1 MNLMKTVFLGG
12 TLNAEVG
19 ENEKRNAAA
28 EAGAGLLL
36 EVENLRVSFS
46 GVNIVDG
53 LSFSLSPGEILGIVG
68 ESGSGKSM
76 TALSIMR
83 LLPKNGVI
91 AADRLRLNGE
101 DLLGASDARLEE
113 LRGASM
119 GMIFQEPMTALN
131 PVLTVGD
138 QIMETVRRH
147 LKVGRR
153 EARERGI
160 EALRRVGIPSPEQ
173 RMDDFPH
180 RLSGGMRQRVMIAMA
195 LICRP
200 RLLIADEPTTA
211 LDVTVQAQILDLM
224 LDLQDEYRMGIIL
237 ISHDLG
243 VVSAFTDRVMIM
255 YLGQVLEDAKAE
267 TIFSEPLHPYTEG
280 LLASIPPV
288 DRDEERLEAIR
299 GTVPPIFD
307 LPPGCRFEPRC
318 GYARP
323 ACATAVPSLVECQP
337 AHQVAC
343 IRNTGYEFL
352 QDISR

>member
-1 MNLMKTVFLGG
+1 MSD
-12 TLNAEVG
+12 AG
-19 ENEKRNAAA
+19 EIT
-28 EAGAGLLL
+28 AGQPPLL
-36 EVENLRVSFS
+36 EVENLRVSLN
-46 GVNIVDG
+46 GVSIVDG
-53 LSFSLSPGEILGIVG
+53 LSFTLSAGEVLGIVG

-83 LLPKNGVI
+83 LLPRNGVI
-91 AADRLRLNGE
+91 TANRLRLNGE
-101 DLLGASDARLEE
+101 DLLGVGEARLEE

-131 PVLTVGD
+131 PVLTIGD

-173 RMDDFPH
+173 RIDDYPH

-224 LDLQDEYRMGIIL
+224 LDLQAEYRMGIIL

-243 VVSAFTDRVMIM
+243 VVSAFTDRVLIM
-255 YLGQVLEDAKAE
+255 YLGQVLEDARADA
-267 TIFSEPLHPYTEG
+267 IFSRPLHPYTEG

-288 DRDEERLEAIR
+288 DRDEDRLDAIK

-323 ACATAVPSLVECQP
+323 ICATAVPGLVNYEGSHR
-337 AHQVAC
+337 AAC
-343 IRNTGYEFL
+343 IRNSGYEFTRV
-352 QDISR
+352 DT

>member
-1 MNLMKTVFLGG
+1 M
-12 TLNAEVG
+12 
-19 ENEKRNAAA
+19 RAAA
-28 EAGAGLLL
+28 VQETSDTRMTTAEPPPLL

-46 GVNIVDG
+46 GASIVDG
-53 LSFSLSPGEILGIVG
+53 LSFTLSPGEILGIVG

-83 LLPKNGVI
+83 LLPKNGMI

-101 DLLGASDARLEE
+101 DLLGAGETRLEE

-131 PVLTVGD
+131 PVLTIGD

-147 LKVGRR
+147 LGIGRR

-173 RMDDFPH
+173 RMDDYPH

-224 LDLQDEYRMGIIL
+224 LDLQAEYGMGIIL

-243 VVSAFTDRVMIM
+243 VVSAFTDRVLIM
-255 YLGQVLEDAKAE
+255 YLGQVLEDARADE
-267 TIFSEPLHPYTEG
+267 IFRRPLHPYTEG

-323 ACATAVPSLVECQP
+323 VCATAVPGLVVCEGSHR
-337 AHQVAC
+337 AAC
-343 IRNTGYEFL
+343 IRNTGYQFTRVA
-352 QDISR
+352 S